1 ISTPSGAPS
10 TSETSGPT
18 TSSTPGTGPS
28 GTPTTSESSGPSTT
42 PGASYSST
50 PGSSPGTGYSSTPP
64 VPPGS
69 GYPTGYP
76 SGGISSSETSSPST
90 TAPVSYTTS
99 TIYSTTCV
107 ETAPGQTTT
116 IVIPVSTTVCP
127 VTETESTSH
136 PTPHC
141 LHHLDHLLYLDL
153 RDSGHHH
160 HCRHSRWHHGL
171 PRDRDRDPYRRLP
184 PLAATPGGHEEA
196 TTTTTSTLWLPTT
209 VYVSSVSETETVP
222 AGSYPTGGSPAES
235 YPVGGES
242 PSSTGSVSAGSYP
255 AGGASPSTSDVEVYV
270 TATVV
275 PVTNYPVGYPTYPA
289 GGAPGTNATLT
300 TSTRPGAYPTGTP
313 TPIATG
319 AASKSGISAA
329 FMAVADVECSEA
341 LQQRRRG
348 IFPPFSGPGRQAA
361 VTLCPVPSRA
371 VCSQPS
377 KPYCTATGQ
386 DACST
391 PAAPSAARRNN
402 WHDPRRNNWRVP
414 RRHDPAEQLSQAKP
428 LFTKEDVS
436 KFFRSRTLHAVLVLS
451 FTGAVTFYFMNIE
464 TVPVSGRRRF
474 NCYSEA
480 KVKAAGEAQ
489 ARNIELQVEHS
500 GGGFLNDWDPRTVML
515 RRVLRRLIPVSGMKD
530 DEWEVRVIDNPGVA
544 NAFVLPGGKV
554 FVYSGLIPVARDEHG
569 LAAVLGHEIAHN
581 LARHTAERM
590 SSQIGIN
597 ILLYSLMTL
606 SGGLLTGTYLG
617 HILLDLVFS
626 RPMGRLQEAE
636 ADYIGLMMMAEACY
650 DPRAALGFW
659 ERMKSITQEASPEW
673 TSTHPAPD
681 LLIMIKSYGKRLR
694 SPDNTAA
701 GRVAQARFPHGLGDI
716 PAEVES
722 LMIMPRCL
730 MQTRYLL

>member
-1 ISTPSGAPS
+1 MRALRLLPPARVSVWSLIAGRAPC
-10 TSETSGPT
+10 PRVL
-18 TSSTPGTGPS
+18 
-28 GTPTTSESSGPSTT
+28 
-42 PGASYSST
+42 
-50 PGSSPGTGYSSTPP
+50 SSPANA
-64 VPPGS
+64 
-69 GYPTGYP
+69 
-76 SGGISSSETSSPST
+76 
-90 TAPVSYTTS
+90 APLS
-99 TIYSTTCV
+99 
-107 ETAPGQTTT
+107 
-116 IVIPVSTTVCP
+116 
-127 VTETESTSH
+127 
-136 PTPHC
+136 
-141 LHHLDHLLYLDL
+141 
-153 RDSGHHH
+153 
-160 HCRHSRWHHGL
+160 L
-171 PRDRDRDPYRRLP
+171 PRPLPAACPRR
-184 PLAATPGGHEEA
+184 
-196 TTTTTSTLWLPTT
+196 
-209 VYVSSVSETETVP
+209 
-222 AGSYPTGGSPAES
+222 
-235 YPVGGES
+235 
-242 PSSTGSVSAGSYP
+242 
-255 AGGASPSTSDVEVYV
+255 
-270 TATVV
+270 
-275 PVTNYPVGYPTYPA
+275 
-289 GGAPGTNATLT
+289 
-300 TSTRPGAYPTGTP
+300 
-313 TPIATG
+313 
-319 AASKSGISAA
+319 
-329 FMAVADVECSEA
+329 
-341 LQQRRRG
+341 
-348 IFPPFSGPGRQAA
+348 PFSH
-361 VTLCPVPSRA
+361 T
-371 VCSQPS
+371 
-377 KPYCTATGQ
+377 T
-386 DACST
+386 
-391 PAAPSAARRNN
+391 ARRNN

-673 TSTHPAPD
+673 TSTHPAVRTFSI
-681 LLIMIKSYGKRLR
+681 LLDTRHLFLSLLWLTPLCSMITGYKRYKSGCRKPWTRCTKATVKRLR
-694 SPDNTAA
+694 LS
-701 GRVAQARFPHGLGDI
+701 RIFSEKRWSISH
-716 PAEVES
+716 
-722 LMIMPRCL
+722 
-730 MQTRYLL
+730 Y